1 MSYEVYQQ
9 VLAFE
14 EANRPLSVLEKACLE
29 GKSVEYAELLLNSL
43 AKEYR
48 KQKLDCREAIYG

>member
-14 EANRPLSVLEKACLE
+14 EANRPLTVLEKACLE

-43 AKEYR
+43 AKEEQRGRY
-48 KQKLDCREAIYG
+48 QA